1 MRSQVPA
8 GGRQSSSSVR
18 FDVFE
23 LDFRSR
29 ELRKHGKRIRLQ
41 EQPFQILVMLLEAH
55 GGVVLRDEIRD
66 QLWPRDTVVEFEHS
80 INAAVQRLRAALS
93 DSAVRPRFIETV
105 ARRGYRFICPVEIP
119 SAESLVSTKQP
130 RKGIRQPR
138 AQSLYFPWWT

>member
-1 MRSQVPA
+1 MRSEVPA
-8 GGRQSSSSVR
+8 GGWQSSSSVR

-55 GGVVLRDEIRD
+55 GAVVLRDEIRD
-66 QLWPRDTVVEFEHS
+66 QLWPGDTVVEFEHS

-105 ARRGYRFICPVEIP
+105 ARRGYRFICPVEGS
-119 SAESLVSTKQP
+119 SAESQI
-130 RKGIRQPR
+130 GR
-138 AQSLYFPWWT
+138 AH